1 MRAILDLI
9 LLILNIYTWVIILSA
24 VISWLLAFNMLNY
37 NNNIV
42 RTIWNSLHAL
52 TEPLLAPIRRR
63 MPNLGAI
70 DLSPVVLLLG
80 IFLLERII
88 VYYIYPTLGR
98 F

>member
-9 LLILNIYTWVIILSA
+9 LLILNLYTWVIILSA
-24 VISWLLAFNMLNY
+24 VFSWLIAFNMLNY

-42 RTIWNSLHAL
+42 RTIWTTLNAL

-88 VYYIYPTLGR
+88 VYYVYPTLGK